1 MGPNLGVRGLSRCR
15 VSLDGAGILDRIDMI
30 SGLQDWEPSALM
42 TRIRPATPDD
52 EPALS
57 RIYNEVRRAQ
67 FPWVDAAGISEG
79 DFKRDS
85 EDEEVFVEE
94 LDGVVLG
101 FIAIWVP
108 DSFVHHLFVALEHQ
122 GRGTGGRL
130 LEFAQR
136 RYAWPL
142 HLKCVEANE
151 RALAFYKKRGGVV
164 LDRGTS
170 HEGEYLLMEMP
181 LLDAEA

>member
-1 MGPNLGVRGLSRCR
+1 
-15 VSLDGAGILDRIDMI
+15 MI
-30 SGLQDWEPSALM
+30 SGLQDWEPSLYCLM
-42 TRIRPATPDD
+42 THIRPATPDD
-52 EPALS
+52 EAALS

-67 FPWVDAAGISEG
+67 FPWINAAGITAG
-79 DFKRDS
+79 DFRRDS

-94 LDGVVLG
+94 RDGEVLG

-122 GRGTGGRL
+122 GHGTGSRL
-130 LEFAQR
+130 LDFAQR

-151 RALAFYKKRGGVV
+151 RALAFYKQRGGVV
-164 LDRGTS
+164 LDRGVY
-170 HEGEYLLMEMP
+170 EDVPFLLMEMP
-181 LLDAEA
+181 LLDADE